1 MESVI
6 ACAVVVTFLGI
17 IFIAVFRRK
26 IGELLD
32 RTEGLGFWKLKM
44 NFNPK
49 QPRSTDDDRARIVD
63 ELTRGLDND
72 LVREFENDIQKG
84 LTSLSDRDQIKVL
97 RLHYAATRI
106 AYYFQEVYSIIWGS
120 QLSALEFL
128 NSTAAPR
135 ESLRAFYVAG
145 ASQYPSIY
153 TNDSFDRWLGFL
165 ESQLLIRSDGGRMGI
180 TVRGREFLS
189 YLTKT
194 GLSKIKA
201 G

>member
-1 MESVI
+1 METVI
-6 ACAVVVTFLGI
+6 ACAVVVIVLGI
-17 IFIAVFRRK
+17 IFMGIFHRK

-32 RTEGLGFWKLKM
+32 RAEGIGFWKWKM
-44 NFNPK
+44 NFNSK
-49 QPRSTDDDRARIVD
+49 QPRATDDDRAKIVE

-72 LVREFENDIQKG
+72 LVREFEDDIQKG
-84 LTSLSDRDQIKVL
+84 LTALSDKDQIKVL
-97 RLHYAATRI
+97 RRHYAATRI

-128 NSTAAPR
+128 NSNTAPR
-135 ESLRAFYVAG
+135 ESLRPFYVAG

-165 ESQLLIRSDGGRMGI
+165 ESQLLIKNGGGQMGI
-180 TVRGREFLS
+180 TIRGREFLT
-189 YLTKT
+189 YLTNV